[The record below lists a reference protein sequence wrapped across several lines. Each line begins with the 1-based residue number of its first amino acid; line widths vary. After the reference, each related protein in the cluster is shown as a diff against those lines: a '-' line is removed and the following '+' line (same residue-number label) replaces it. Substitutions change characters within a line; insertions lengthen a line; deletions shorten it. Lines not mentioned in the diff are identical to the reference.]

1 MLKEEF
7 RRAFFSWSFLLAI
20 AITVASFVIGV
31 KSYGG
36 PVYPYP
42 DNSNPFSRN
51 AFDAF
56 LYGMGLGGLL
66 PFFAPLIAVLP
77 FTVSFITDRSSG
89 YITFILSRTSF
100 RKYITSKFLANLL
113 AGGISIA
120 LPLLLGYGVINIFYL
135 RGLTPLPVSASE
147 GWINPSLAWAE
158 GRGPFGYLYRTKPDL
173 YIFSLI
179 GIAFLW
185 GATYATLGMALSL
198 FIRNKYSML
207 ATPFV
212 LYEIAHFV
220 TSVLWMAKWSPLHNF
235 APFMLKSTSYITTFG
250 EIGIIF
256 IISTICI
263 FMFAKKKRVYE

>member
-7 RRAFFSWSFLLAI
+7 RRAFFSWLFLLAI
-20 AITVASFVIGV
+20 AITIILFAIGII
-31 KSYGG
+31 SYGG
-36 PVYPYP
+36 PVDPYA

-56 LYGMGLGGLL
+56 IYGMGLAGPL
-66 PFFAPLIAVLP
+66 PLFAPLITVLP
-77 FTVSFITDRSSG
+77 FAASFITDRSSG
-89 YITFILSRTSF
+89 YISFILSRTSF
-100 RKYITSKFLANLL
+100 RKYITSKFFANLL
-113 AGGISIA
+113 AGGISIS

-135 RGLTPLPVSASE
+135 RGLTPVPAPGE
-147 GWINPSLAWAE
+147 PWINPSLAWAQ

-198 FIRNKYSML
+198 FIHNKYSAL

-212 LYEIAHFV
+212 LYIIAHFII
-220 TSVLWMAKWSPLHNF
+220 WMERWSPLYNF
-235 APFMLKSTSYITTFG
+235 APFMIKTTSYITTFG